1 MIDEQQAL
9 RSGVQ
14 YLAEQD
20 AESLLILLG
29 YLRPDQEARIEALS
43 RELSVSVLIPDQ
55 PYLVETDYRREIIHV
70 EAQTVYVPMIPERI
84 AEYGARLWM
93 KYRMPVSSYVLLL
106 TRRGLPARAPLL
118 GRIVAGRVEIRSQ
131 YRLVRLWQ
139 VSARRML
146 AMNRESMIPFIPLM
160 RGGAMELED
169 GAGRLAMVAD
179 QQRHQELGLH
189 FVMLGG
195 LRYIVDDLLD
205 LVGRRGMIP
214 LEQLKESSFYKYIIE
229 EGRQEG
235 LQQGQIE
242 GLAEALRLLVKKK
255 FPGLDVSAEIARI
268 SDVSALQNL
277 CLDVFDATDADAFR
291 KRLSEFI
298 NS

>member
-1 MIDEQQAL
+1 
-9 RSGVQ
+9 
-14 YLAEQD
+14 
-20 AESLLILLG
+20 
-29 YLRPDQEARIEALS
+29 
-43 RELSVSVLIPDQ
+43 
-55 PYLVETDYRREIIHV
+55 
-70 EAQTVYVPMIPERI
+70 
-84 AEYGARLWM
+84 
-93 KYRMPVSSYVLLL
+93 
-106 TRRGLPARAPLL
+106 
-118 GRIVAGRVEIRSQ
+118 
-131 YRLVRLWQ
+131 
-139 VSARRML
+139 ML